1 MKVAN
6 RLGIV
11 CIAALACLAASAA
24 FGRQPAGSAGKEI
37 KRNSQFAFEEPEQD
51 SSSVPPEPIE
61 EPDLRDSDG
70 AMSPWTGADTT
81 GGEQGEYCDTCG
93 GDRGG
98 SCGSRGCFGGL
109 WYGSVDYLLFRPRF
123 SQAVAAVN
131 RVDTS
136 DSSTSPATSTSTDT
150 VVEYPFSYQSG
161 FRVAAGYRLLDCGGD
176 FQVAYWRMTND
187 AQYSNGPADI
197 SNNNPFIAGNLENNP
212 GNGQFLNASTGVT
225 ANIFDVDF
233 AKCISMGGPS
243 CDSCGGC
250 DACDAC
256 FCPRWDLRFFA
267 GARIA
272 DISRFNNNVVVTG
285 EGNGVS
291 FGNINARFVG
301 AGPRV
306 GILGRRYFGQCG
318 LWSVYAKA
326 SQGLLIGDYR
336 MGRTQIGPL
345 EDEPTITGIT
355 NQFDLFRRMVPV
367 TDIEIGGTWQMAPFT
382 FVSVGYFFQ
391 CWWDLGQGE
400 NIQGTNFGPLD
411 SANILGFDGLF
422 VRGEMLF

>member
-1 MKVAN
+1 MKIATCVSV
-6 RLGIV
+6 L
-11 CIAALACLAASAA
+11 CLAALACLAPPSAGAGEPMGPLRYPIKRVGHNVRATRAQTASLLAEPEPVADPNADAESESAA
-24 FGRQPAGSAGKEI
+24 PAEA
-37 KRNSQFAFEEPEQD
+37 A
-51 SSSVPPEPIE
+51 
-61 EPDLRDSDG
+61 
-70 AMSPWTGADTT
+70 PWDDVGG
-81 GGEQGEYCDTCG
+81 GGETCDQCG
-93 GDRGG
+93 GDCGG
-98 SCGSRGCFGGL
+98 SCSRGCLGGL

-123 SQAVAAVN
+123 SQAVAEVH
-131 RVDTS
+131 RVETNDQ
-136 DSSTSPATSTSTDT
+136 STTPATSTLTDT
-150 VVEYPFSYQSG
+150 VIEYPFQYQSG

-187 AQYSNGPADI
+187 AHYSDGPANI

-212 GNGQFLNASTGVT
+212 DTGEFLNSSTGVT

-233 AKCISMGGPS
+233 AKCISMGGPVGGS
-243 CDSCGGC
+243 CDT
-250 DACDAC
+250 C
-256 FCPRWDLRFFA
+256 FCPRWDLRFAA

-272 DISRFNNNVVVTG
+272 DISRFNNNVVVDDN
-285 EGNGVS
+285 GNGQS

-318 LWSVYAKA
+318 FLSLFAKA

-336 MGRTQIGPL
+336 MGRTLRVPA
-345 EDEPTITGIT
+345 ESPAVTEIT
-355 NQFDLFRRMVPV
+355 NQFNVFHRMIPV
-367 TDIEIGGTWQMAPFT
+367 TDIEVGGTWQMAPFT

-400 NIQGTNFGPLD
+400 NIQATNFGPLD
-411 SANILGFDGLF
+411 SSNILGFDGLF